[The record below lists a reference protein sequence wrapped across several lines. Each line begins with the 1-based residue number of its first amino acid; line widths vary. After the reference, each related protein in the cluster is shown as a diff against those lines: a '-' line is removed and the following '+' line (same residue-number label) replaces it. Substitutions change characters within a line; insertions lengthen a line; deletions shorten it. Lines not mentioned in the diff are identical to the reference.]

1 MKKIRTHFYEE
12 IGTSF
17 LLEIEAGSKLEKAN
31 ALGVK
36 TLSEDEFKALL

>member
-17 LLEIEAGSKLEKAN
+17 LLEIGAGTREKKRAVSKDRLA
-31 ALGVK
+31 V
-36 TLSEDEFKALL
+36 